1 MSTYEA
7 VGSVSSTLKQLLA
20 DRIDTPPGVLGPIP
34 ITVGLPPEE
43 PEVVAGPLVNLFL
56 YRVCENAALQSQEL
70 PGRGERG
77 SFGHPPLALDLHYL
91 LTTYGIT
98 KDPAGAKL
106 DDEIVAHWLLGSAM
120 RILHDYAIITPEL
133 ETAGGQQILDHALI
147 GANELIKLTLQPISL
162 EDLSKVWTALSRPFR
177 VSAAYEVTVVQ
188 IEARLQDQ
196 YAPPVEPGPIAG
208 PQVRTLAGI
217 TPAISGLHAAG
228 RHDASVRAGDTLV
241 LEGDGLLG
249 DESEVQIA
257 GVAGVGQVTSAREDR
272 LTLIVPD
279 DPRLQPG
286 ILELRLSHG
295 VTLGEPP
302 ERRPAFTSNTVAFA
316 LVPRVE
322 GVTLSSGEV
331 TIVGNR
337 LCAESVE
344 CLTLIQGV
352 PVYSAHY
359 IVATAT
365 RLTMKVPEELDT
377 SQPARVYVRVNG
389 VQSID
394 QVTL

>member
-316 LVPRVE
+316 LVPRVQ

-337 LCAESVE
+337 LYAESVE

-365 RLTMKVPEELDT
+365 RLTMKVAEGLDT

>member
-91 LTTYGIT
+91 LTAYGIT

-133 ETAGGQQILDHALI
+133 ETAGGQQILDHALL

-188 IEARLQDQ
+188 IEARLGDQ
-196 YAPPVEPGPIAG
+196 YAPPVEPGPLAG
-208 PQVRTLAGI
+208 PQVRTLAGL

-228 RHDASVRAGDTLV
+228 RPNASVRAGDTLV

-249 DESEVQIA
+249 EESEVEIA
-257 GVAGVGQVTSAREDR
+257 GLAGVGQVTSAREDR

-295 VTLGEPP
+295 VTLGQPP

-322 GVTLSSGEV
+322 GVTLSTGEV

-337 LCAESVE
+337 LYAESVE

-352 PVYSAHY
+352 PVYSAQY
-359 IVATAT
+359 ITATAT
-365 RLTMKVPEELDT
+365 RLTMKVPEGLDT
-377 SQPARVYVRVNG
+377 SQPARVYARVNG